1 MISGGFPVDV
11 VEAADLAP
19 LKAKLGVPEA
29 LISCH
34 TAEVGGY
41 VIEGHVPAYAMT
53 RLLTERPQATGLAVA
68 DMPVGCPSMEVL
80 GTLAETYEVVLFA
93 PGAQRGVCTLS
104 WAAGGLISV
113 RPKGRAA

>member
-1 MISGGFPVDV
+1 M

-80 GTLAETYEVVLFA
+80 GKRRLNPTF
-93 PGAQRGVCTLS
+93 R
-104 WAAGGLISV
+104 
-113 RPKGRAA
+113 RRR